1 MISETL
7 PAPFSHLGLNSVGS
21 TNDEVR
27 RRVQDGSAADLL
39 VVTAKRQTSGRGRRG
54 RVWESPEGNLHASFA
69 IRVERPL
76 AEAAQI
82 GFVAALAL
90 AEALD
95 ELVPGHDVRVK
106 WPNDVL
112 VDGRKVAGMLLE
124 SVGDGWLVLGIGVD
138 VECRP
143 APSETLYATIA
154 LAELGYGGDSMV
166 VLGALCRHFGP
177 WLDLWRAEGFAPIRA
192 GWLQW
197 ARGLGEAALVRL
209 EAETLSGVFKG
220 LDEEGGLLLDQ
231 GEAGIRRVLAGD
243 VFFPGL

>member
-1 MISETL
+1 MTTFDL
-7 PAPFSHLGLNSVGS
+7 PAPFSHVELDSVGS

-27 RRVQDGSAADLL
+27 RRVEDGSAADLL
-39 VVTAKRQTSGRGRRG
+39 VVTARRQTTGRGRRG
-54 RVWESPEGNLHASFA
+54 RVWDSPEGNLHVSFA
-69 IRVERPL
+69 IRIQRPL
-76 AEAAQI
+76 SEAAQI

-95 ELVPGHDVRVK
+95 EVVPGHDVRCK

-112 VDGRKVAGMLLE
+112 VNGRKVAGMLLE
-124 SVGDGWLVLGIGVD
+124 SAGDGWLILGIGVD
-138 VECRP
+138 VERRP
-143 APSETLYATIA
+143 APSEALYAAVA
-154 LAELGYGGDSMV
+154 LVELGYGGDSMK
-166 VLGALCRHFGP
+166 VLGALCRHLGP
-177 WLDLWRAEGFAPIRA
+177 WLDRWRAEGFAPIRA
-192 GWLQW
+192 GWLDW

-209 EAETLSGVFKG
+209 EAETLSGVFRG